1 MGDEGL
7 DRITYYSV
15 KREVLGKSAEQVA
28 ANTVANPTLSETV
41 ALLIE
46 RWDGLDEGVKAE
58 IADLLSHDEP
68 LTPRARRHA
77 GSERRRLVV
86 FRGVVI
92 RTM

>member
-15 KREVLGKSAEQVA
+15 KREVLGKSAEQV
-28 ANTVANPTLSETV
+28 VANPTLSETV

-58 IADLLSHDEP
+58 IADLLSHD
-68 LTPRARRHA
+68 
-77 GSERRRLVV
+77 
-86 FRGVVI
+86 
-92 RTM
+92 